1 LNRTAILTA
10 GVACAAIVGACNND
24 TRSQRAASSAKA
36 DESLTLRSEPI
47 LPLPKPPDAAPA
59 LVKLGKA
66 LFEDKRLS
74 VKGTVSCASCHDV
87 ANGGDDGLALSKGAD
102 GQDGKVNAPT
112 VLNSGFQTALFWDG
126 RAGTLEEQVGF
137 PLTDPLEMASTWDHA
152 LGAIRADAGYRDR
165 FAAAF
170 PDGIT
175 EANVRTA
182 IATYERALVTPSRF
196 DRWLGGD
203 NQALS
208 ADERAGYEL
217 FKSVGCTACHQG
229 VNVGGN
235 MYQRF
240 GVMGDYFA
248 DRGNVTERDFGRY
261 NVTKKESDKFVFRV
275 PSLRNIALTAP
286 YFHDGSAKTLGD
298 AVRTMARYQLGRP
311 LADAQVEL
319 IEKFLKSLDGDVSAE
334 LKGDG

>member
-1 LNRTAILTA
+1 MNRTAILAA
-10 GVACAAIVGACNND
+10 GVACAAIVGACNTD
-24 TRSQRAASSAKA
+24 TRTQRAASSAKA
-36 DESLTLRSEPI
+36 NESLTLRSEPI
-47 LPLPKPPDAAPA
+47 LPLPKPPEASSA

-102 GQDGKVNAPT
+102 GRDGKVNAPT

-137 PLTDPLEMASTWDHA
+137 PLTDPLEMASSWDHA

-311 LADAQVEL
+311 LADPQVEL